1 MNKKFIR
8 HVIYYEDYYLN
19 FFNAQKEEVRK
30 KLNWTL
36 QLISI
41 QERIPEKFFKHITGS
56 DALFEIRV
64 EVGSD
69 IFRVFSFFDKGNLV
83 VLVNGFQKKTQK
95 TPKSEIKMA
104 EKLKKEYLEPNI
116 IDNNMNIEDKKITTF
131 ESHLDSQYGKIGTN
145 ARDIYEEEF
154 ESFQLGILIQEMRKE
169 RGMTQEQLALKCGT
183 TKNYISKI
191 ENNASD
197 IRLSTLMRIIRQ
209 GLGGHLKLS
218 LTA

>member
-83 VLVNGFQKKTQK
+83 VLINGFQKKTQK

-104 EKLKKEYLEPNI
+104 EKLKKEYLE
-116 IDNNMNIEDKKITTF
+116 
-131 ESHLDSQYGKIGTN
+131 
-145 ARDIYEEEF
+145 
-154 ESFQLGILIQEMRKE
+154 
-169 RGMTQEQLALKCGT
+169 
-183 TKNYISKI
+183 TKYS
-191 ENNASD
+191 
-197 IRLSTLMRIIRQ
+197 R
-209 GLGGHLKLS
+209 
-218 LTA
+218 